1 MSTLEILSLSED
13 QKVAVDFVAMT
24 PGITNKSLAQAMDK
38 CEHTISA
45 WRKNGTFIDACY
57 NRFIE
62 LNGLRLMTVME
73 AMFREAEEGSV
84 PAAQLILKHYNKL
97 TDTIR
102 IEMESPWEKYLRFGD
117 IADVEVIDITT
128 EDAKEMGSSAEIKSI
143 LPPRNPENDQPV
155 KRARIQKE
163 RLGKVKKTG
172 YTLEQK
178 RKKRNVNYALRA
190 RAKKVGLQPLS
201 HGRKTDLDSKE
212 WLKELVELE
221 KVTKSRRQMGN

>member
-1 MSTLEILSLSED
+1 MSNLEILSLSED
-13 QKVAVDFVAMT
+13 QKMAVDFVAMT
-24 PGITNKSLAQAMDK
+24 PGITNKGLAQAMDK
-38 CEHTISA
+38 CEHTISS
-45 WRKNGTFIDACY
+45 WRRNGTFIDACY

-102 IEMESPWEKYLRFGD
+102 IEMESPWEKYLRFGE

-128 EDAKEMGSSAEIKSI
+128 EDAKEIGSSAEIKSI
-143 LPPRNPENDQPV
+143 LPNIALPLPPRNPENDQPV
-155 KRARIQKE
+155 KRARKQKE
-163 RLGKVKKTG
+163 RLGKVKKIG

-201 HGRKTDLDSKE
+201 HGRKTDLDRKE
-212 WLKELVELE
+212 WLKELIDLE
-221 KVTKSRRQMGN
+221 KAQ